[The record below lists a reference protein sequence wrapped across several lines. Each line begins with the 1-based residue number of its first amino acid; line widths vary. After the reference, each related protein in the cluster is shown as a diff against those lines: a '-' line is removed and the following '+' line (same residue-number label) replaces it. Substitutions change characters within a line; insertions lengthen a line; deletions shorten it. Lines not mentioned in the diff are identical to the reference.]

1 MLVFGHSPGR
11 IAIVEVFGALGSSIR
26 TTEYVRIFRALEE
39 SRHVKAVVVDIDSPG
54 GSVPASDYLHRAL
67 ARLASRKP
75 VVAFIR
81 GTGASGAYLLSCAA
95 TRIIAIPSALVGSI
109 GVLSMRPLLHEFL
122 RRYGINV
129 SVSKSGRL
137 KDMWLP
143 FREPTEEEK
152 QKEQA
157 LLDEFY
163 DHFIDT
169 VAKARSLSPEVVR
182 ELATGEVFT
191 AVKARE
197 AGLLDELGDLETA
210 IEKAME
216 LGKVGRRLT
225 YVRPRRAL
233 REMLVG
239 RFAGLLVEELT
250 AAFDRSLRGRFEYR
264 HFR

>member
-1 MLVFGHSPGR
+1 MLALWQSPNR
-11 IAIVEVFGALGSSIR
+11 IAVVEIFGALGSSIR
-26 TTEYVRIFRALEE
+26 TTEYVRIFRSLEE
-39 SRHVKAVVVDIDSPG
+39 NRHVRAVVVDIDSPG
-54 GSVPASDYLHRAL
+54 GSAAASDYLHSAL
-67 ARLASRKP
+67 ARLAAKKP

-81 GTGASGAYLLSCAA
+81 GVGASGGYLLSCAA

-109 GVLSMRPLLHEFL
+109 GVISVRPLLHEFL

-137 KDMWLP
+137 KDMWYP

-163 DHFIDT
+163 DHFIET

-182 ELATGEVFT
+182 DLATGEVFT
-191 AVKARE
+191 GTKAKE
-197 AGLLDELGDLETA
+197 AGLLDEVGDLETA
-210 IEKAME
+210 IEAAME
-216 LGKVGRRLT
+216 LGKVGRRIT

-233 REMLVG
+233 RELLVG
-239 RFAGLLVEELT
+239 RFAGALVEELS
-250 AAFDRSLRGRFEYR
+250 AAVDRSLRGRIEFR

>member
-1 MLVFGHSPGR
+1 MLALWQSPNR
-11 IAIVEVFGALGSSIR
+11 IAVVEIFGALGSSIR
-26 TTEYVRIFRALEE
+26 TTEYVRIFRSLEE
-39 SRHVKAVVVDIDSPG
+39 NRHVRAVVVDIDSPG

-67 ARLASRKP
+67 ARLAARKP

-95 TRIIAIPSALVGSI
+95 ATIIAIPSALVGSI
-109 GVLSMRPLLHEFL
+109 GVISMRPLLHEFL
-122 RRYGINV
+122 RRYGINIV
-129 SVSKSGRL
+129 VSKSGRL
-137 KDMWLP
+137 KDMWFP

-163 DHFIDT
+163 DQFIDT
-169 VAKARSLSPEVVR
+169 VAKARKLSPEVVR
-182 ELATGEVFT
+182 DLATGELFT
-191 AVKARE
+191 ATKAKE
-197 AGLLDELGDLETA
+197 SGLLDEVGDLETA
-210 IEKAME
+210 IERAME

-233 REMLVG
+233 RELLVG

-250 AAFDRSLRGRFEYR
+250 AAFDRSLRGRIEFR